1 MEQILQRLEKV
12 RKSGDGY
19 LACCPVHDDR
29 SPSMTIK
36 DVGDKILMYCFSC
49 GAKGDEIIKALGLPT
64 SVIFKDEGK
73 TDFDKNAYK
82 LEKTR
87 YDDEFFV
94 AVFEKAKRDGEL
106 INYADL
112 TRYRLAKSRKE
123 LRAEQGRE
131 RRTAAPS

>member
-1 MEQILQRLEKV
+1 
-12 RKSGDGY
+12 
-19 LACCPVHDDR
+19 
-29 SPSMTIK
+29 MTIK

-73 TDFDKNAYK
+73 TDFDKRAYK
-82 LEKTR
+82 LEKTQI
-87 YDDEFFV
+87 DDDFFI
-94 AVFEKAKRDGEL
+94 AVYEKAKRDGE
-106 INYADL
+106 IITHADL

-131 RRTAAPS
+131 RRIAAPG

>member
-73 TDFDKNAYK
+73 TDFDKKTTDRAGQRKTHCSAK
-82 LEKTR
+82 L
-87 YDDEFFV
+87 
-94 AVFEKAKRDGEL
+94 
-106 INYADL
+106 
-112 TRYRLAKSRKE
+112 SRTP
-123 LRAEQGRE
+123 RCFWMG
-131 RRTAAPS
+131 AAS